1 MLQTNKNKVGEIHKI
16 CCVLQANKNK
26 EAKMTSSYFLFCLHR
41 HLNSK
46 KQQKLQLISR
56 LFPAHYSH
64 ITLFPT
70 SAKENN
76 LEAIVSFFQRCSCP
90 PKAHPAL
97 SWTATTVTCILM
109 IIYLLNVAYFKYHFP
124 MHFITA

>member
-1 MLQTNKNKVGEIHKI
+1 MLKANENKAGEIHKI
-16 CCVLQANKNK
+16 RCMLQANKNK
-26 EAKMTSSYFLFCLHR
+26 EAKMTSSYILFCLHR

-76 LEAIVSFFQRCSCP
+76 LEAIVSSFFFSSDAAVHQRHIP
-90 PKAHPAL
+90 PCHGQQL
-97 SWTATTVTCILM
+97 Q
-109 IIYLLNVAYFKYHFP
+109 
-124 MHFITA
+124 